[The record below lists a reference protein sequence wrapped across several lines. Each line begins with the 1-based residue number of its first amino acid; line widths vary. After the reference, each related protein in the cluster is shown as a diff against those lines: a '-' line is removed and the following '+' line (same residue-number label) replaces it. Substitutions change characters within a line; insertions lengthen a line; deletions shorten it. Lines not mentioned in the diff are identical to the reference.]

1 MRVLAIDHGTVRMG
15 IAMSDELKMIAQPL
29 EFIPAEPFSGFLDR
43 LKELLCEYEVELI
56 LLGMPRNMDGSY
68 GEASMKVRE
77 FEAVLKN
84 SITAP
89 IKTWDER
96 LTSVQANRA
105 LTQGRV
111 KKKKKRQNVDSMS
124 AAILLQSYLD
134 GLDCTPWTT

>member
-43 LKELLCEYEVELI
+43 LKELLREYEVELI

-96 LTSVQANRA
+96 LTTVQANRA

-111 KKKKKRQNVDSMS
+111 KKKKKRQNVDSIS

-134 GLDCTPWTT
+134 GLA

>member
-1 MRVLAIDHGTVRMG
+1 MRILAIDHGTVRMG
-15 IAMSDELKMIAQPL
+15 IAMSDELKIIAQPL
-29 EFIPAEPFSGFLDR
+29 EFIPAEPYSAFLDR
-43 LKELLCEYEVELI
+43 LGELLREYKVELI

-68 GEASMKVRE
+68 GEASLKVRE

-84 SITAP
+84 SITVP

-105 LTQGRV
+105 LSEGGAR
-111 KKKKKRQNVDSMS
+111 KKKKRQNVDAMS

-134 GLDCTPWTT
+134 GLA

>member
-29 EFIPAEPFSGFLDR
+29 RFIPAEPFSDFLDR
-43 LKELLCEYEVELI
+43 LKELLRENEVELI

-96 LTSVQANRA
+96 LTSVQANRV

-111 KKKKKRQNVDSMS
+111 KKKKKRQNVDSIS

-134 GLDCTPWTT
+134 GLA

>member
-43 LKELLCEYEVELI
+43 LKELLRENEVELI

-111 KKKKKRQNVDSMS
+111 KKKKKRQNVDSIS

-134 GLDCTPWTT
+134 GLA